1 MKRTL
6 LLSFAAR
13 IPTTGAAL
21 IDCRHALSMLILG
34 VWRGTLAGCVGDNR
48 ADSSS
53 GTMALGGDDRNGEY
67 VPVMDWWKLAPNH
80 DATWHWG
87 QVSGVSVIDPDR
99 VFAVHWGDMNDQGEL
114 REPRSNAIVVA
125 NRNGEIT
132 EVWTQWDSILNW
144 PHQVYVDPYDP
155 SMPVWVVERGGG
167 GPHMQ
172 VLKFSNDGKELLLR
186 IGDTPIPQS
195 QEEARS
201 RTPGPYEYGQP
212 AVLAFFPNGDF
223 LLGDGYWNCRVVRYN
238 GRGEYLSEFGTCG
251 DGPGEF
257 DTVHG
262 LAIDRDHRIYVVDR
276 SNDRIQVFEED
287 GTFVAEWP
295 DIASPTGIWVDES
308 NSVWVIGRTTN
319 RMLKY
324 DTDGHLLYHWGTYGG
339 TSGGFDAGSEGFQRP
354 HQVSVDREGNLYVAN
369 FDGESVGK
377 FMPKSAAD
385 PDRLIGKRLRT
396 N

>member
-1 MKRTL
+1 MDRRYA
-6 LLSFAAR
+6 F
-13 IPTTGAAL
+13 
-21 IDCRHALSMLILG
+21 SMLVLG
-34 VWRGTLAGCVGDNR
+34 VWVATLAGCVGENQT
-48 ADSSS
+48 DSSS
-53 GTMALGGDDRNGEY
+53 GTGTVGGDDRNGEY
-67 VPVMDWWKLAPNH
+67 MPAVDWWKPAPNH

-87 QVSGVSVIDPDR
+87 QVSGVSAIDPDR

-114 REPRSNAIVVA
+114 REPRSNAIAVA

-155 SMPVWVVERGGG
+155 AMPVWVVERGGG

-186 IGDTPIPQS
+186 IGYTPIPES
-195 QEEARS
+195 LEEARS

-238 GRGEYLSEFGTCG
+238 GQGEYLSEFGTCG

-339 TSGGFDAGSEGFQRP
+339 TSSGFDGGSGGFQRP

-377 FMPKSAAD
+377 FTPRPDAD
-385 PDRLIGKRLRT
+385 PARLIGKRAVR
-396 N
+396 